1 MHANLNYCDI
11 ILINFGG
18 DLMKV
23 IFLDFDGVINNW
35 YHFDGVAIEN
45 AMILKQILLRADA
58 KIVATTSNKYGLQRN
73 RVVDYYSSNYYV
85 KYVRYLNELGI
96 KIDDM
101 TPYVNGDRSLEIK
114 RYLQEHSIEQ
124 FVIID
129 DELVDSSLQEHQV
142 FLDLYMG
149 LQEEHIE
156 PALRILNGQLGFYP
170 REYNRNE
177 TFEELLARINSY
189 HNFLKRVR

>member
-1 MHANLNYCDI
+1 
-11 ILINFGG
+11 
-18 DLMKV
+18 MKV

-58 KIVATTSNKYGLQRN
+58 KIVVTTSNKYDLQRN
-73 RVVDYYSSNYYV
+73 RVVDYYSSNYYI
-85 KYVRYLNELGI
+85 KYVRYLNKLGI

-149 LQEEHIE
+149 LQEKHIK
-156 PALRILNGQLGFYP
+156 PALRILNGQLGFYS

-177 TFEELLARINSY
+177 TFEELSARINSY
-189 HNFLKRVR
+189 HNSLKRVR

>member
-1 MHANLNYCDI
+1 MNLNYCDI

-45 AMILKQILLRADA
+45 AMILKQILLRTDA

-73 RVVDYYSSNYYV
+73 RVVDYYSSNYYI

-177 TFEELLARINSY
+177 TFEELSARINSY
-189 HNFLKRVR
+189 HNSLKRVR

>member
-1 MHANLNYCDI
+1 
-11 ILINFGG
+11 
-18 DLMKV
+18 
-23 IFLDFDGVINNW
+23 
-35 YHFDGVAIEN
+35 
-45 AMILKQILLRADA
+45 
-58 KIVATTSNKYGLQRN
+58 
-73 RVVDYYSSNYYV
+73 
-85 KYVRYLNELGI
+85 
-96 KIDDM
+96 M
-101 TPYVNGDRSLEIK
+101 TPYVNEDRSLEIK
-114 RYLQEHSIEQ
+114 RYLQEHSIKQ

-129 DELVDSSLQEHQV
+129 DELVGSSLQEHQV

-189 HNFLKRVR
+189 HNSLKKVR

>member
-1 MHANLNYCDI
+1 
-11 ILINFGG
+11 
-18 DLMKV
+18 MKV

-35 YHFDGVAIEN
+35 YHFEEVSIDNAIV
-45 AMILKQILLRADA
+45 LKEIVLRTDA
-58 KIVATTSNKYGLQRN
+58 KIVATTSNKYWLQRT
-73 RVVDYYSSNYYV
+73 RIDYYSSNYYRN
-85 KYVRYLNELGI
+85 YVRYLNKLGI
-96 KIDDM
+96 EVYDM
-101 TPYVNGDRSLEIK
+101 TPCIDGDRTLEIK
-114 RYLQEHSIEQ
+114 RYLQEH
-124 FVIID
+124 VILD
-129 DELVDSSLQEHQV
+129 DELIDKSLQEHQV

-189 HNFLKRVR
+189 HNSLKRVR